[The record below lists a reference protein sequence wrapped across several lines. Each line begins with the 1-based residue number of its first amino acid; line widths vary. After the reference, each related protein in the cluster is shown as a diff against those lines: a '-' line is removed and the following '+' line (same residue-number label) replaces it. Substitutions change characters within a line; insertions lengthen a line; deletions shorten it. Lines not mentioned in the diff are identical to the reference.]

1 MVMVVTTPHYQFVS
15 VDWLLV
21 LHGKISSGLIANQM
35 FFTRS
40 FTAVPVLQHR
50 LFANVS
56 SHSLNHNL
64 YFRFGG
70 WVGQPY
76 IGRQTRQQTQILLSY
91 FTAPAR
97 SILTKREAGSMEDTC
112 QQLCYMLWFHLVVLV
127 LGWVG
132 TSVGLGCRP
141 GSTCRSGQGRQAG
154 RQVGGDAQIQEA
166 GRQGGRD
173 AQLALQ
179 AGSKWHQGAQLQLCT
194 AACSLSGYLF
204 LPLVKACLANPLWP
218 WRRCVETTW
227 HVLDRWIQV
236 VSVE

>member
-1 MVMVVTTPHYQFVS
+1 MVVTTPQYQFVT

-21 LHGKISSGLIANQM
+21 KISSGLIANQM

-50 LFANVS
+50 LFANIS
-56 SHSLNHNL
+56 SHSWTHNL
-64 YFRFGG
+64 YFRCGG

-97 SILTKREAGSMEDTC
+97 LILTKREAGSMEDTC
-112 QQLCYMLWFHLVVLV
+112 QQLCYVVIPSCGAGAWLGGNIRGAWLPPRKHLPLW
-127 LGWVG
+127 
-132 TSVGLGCRP
+132 P
-141 GSTCRSGQGRQAG
+141 RQAS

-204 LPLVKACLANPLWP
+204 LPLVKACLANPL
-218 WRRCVETTW
+218 
-227 HVLDRWIQV
+227 
-236 VSVE
+236 